1 MLSHPSHHWTP
12 VTLGGVPASPEA
24 QLRRGRVGR
33 RLRSGGEIVVFRRA
47 NELRLATISG
57 QGMSRSWRLTST
69 TQLGEVQLAEPLGER
84 VVVVARM
91 YDDDV
96 DEFAVLVLDRKG
108 LADRFTLDAADWA
121 ETAPLSRFR
130 LVGTSL
136 YRLGSTAAGA
146 FVDRFDLEVR

>member
-1 MLSHPSHHWTP
+1 
-12 VTLGGVPASPEA
+12 
-24 QLRRGRVGR
+24 
-33 RLRSGGEIVVFRRA
+33 
-47 NELRLATISG
+47 
-57 QGMSRSWRLTST
+57 
-69 TQLGEVQLAEPLGER
+69 
-84 VVVVARM
+84 M